1 MLAFPYRERLF
12 GQWCTDIITTH
23 GEEDLLILLVKQK
36 FQKRKNVGLEG
47 LLGLRES
54 HRKNAD
60 SQSHHPDFLWWFWRE
75 ISRQG
80 F

>member
-23 GEEDLLILLVKQK
+23 GEGGLLILLVKYK
-36 FQKRKNVGLEG
+36 FRNGRNVGLEG
-47 LLGLRES
+47 LLGVSES

-60 SQSHHPDFLWWFWRE
+60 T
-75 ISRQG
+75 
-80 F
+80 